1 LRGIELAG
9 FLSSTGSRL
18 ANPVFVDIPHYISFG
33 IENIKINII
42 SMTENFYHQLITVT
56 GIIAEFS
63 KVQILGLQIGGK
75 VIGRISAQITLFN

>member
-1 LRGIELAG
+1 
-9 FLSSTGSRL
+9 
-18 ANPVFVDIPHYISFG
+18 
-33 IENIKINII
+33 
-42 SMTENFYHQLITVT
+42 MTENFYHQLITVT